1 MRNFGVWVNTSLPL
15 ETLAT
20 IVEEFRLNQ
29 PNLVNPA
36 LLVQK

>member
-1 MRNFGVWVNTSLPL
+1 MRNFRVWIHTSLPL

-20 IVEEFRLNQ
+20 IVEEFRLNH

-36 LLVQK
+36 LVVQE